1 MVLVGLVALMDPED
15 LVDLMDLEAQW
26 LLEIQQHQQD

>member
-1 MVLVGLVALMDPED
+1 MVLVGLVALMVLVGLVALMDP
-15 LVDLMDLEAQW
+15 EAQW